1 MYCHDSASGSTAGM
15 LPTDGREFDLQDLG
29 HVCSVERGEL
39 LATAIL
45 DRGFDPLEATLVLRG
60 AAQFIADRTTTE
72 FHTTRAR
79 KLEPDEAQAARK
91 ARPRYGVIAER
102 ITTVR
107 GDRR

>member
-1 MYCHDSASGSTAGM
+1 MYCQDSASGSTAGM
-15 LPTDGREFDLQDLG
+15 LPTDGREFDLADLG
-29 HVCSVERGEL
+29 HACSVERGEL

-60 AAQFIADRTTTE
+60 AAQFIASRTTTE
-72 FHTTRAR
+72 VGRTRTR
-79 KLEPDEAQAARK
+79 ELEPDEAQAARK

-102 ITTVR
+102 ITSAR